1 MMKKLGPA
9 IQTPRQIRRRKALQH
24 ICATALSLFL
34 LALGISAAAEAQ
46 LRSNYPVRRNPLST
60 KLSPA
65 SAYQVRQHV
74 LRAKAQALT
83 PADVATFG
91 SNLQNLVNWLAKV
104 PTNNPLQSAQVN
116 DLQAQINGMT
126 SDEMT
131 QLAQDTDVVAFNTAV
146 STITTVTAAQ
156 RTLPPSDPPASL
168 FPPQYGI
175 CAPTNGPP
183 TVPSDPGVD
192 QALLITIEV
201 LTGVHIVADDLE
213 NLNIEIAG
221 EENNTPFIIAAIVVD
236 EILNA
241 LQIASDQIQFCDPY
255 DEAAEVEA
263 GWQNTIVIDTDLAN
277 LSAGTATQFNLLQN
291 QITAINT
298 DVDNHIS
305 TISGTDNN
313 EFPQINTQLTAF
325 STNMTHQEQI
335 VDVDID
341 NHLAVV
347 SSDLT
352 NNLASLN
359 ADIANTTTAITTDIA
374 NHATQVNTDL
384 LNRDTKIDGEVAT
397 TQTLDVRLEIEHAL
411 TGGLSVGIF
420 ELPLSQGG
428 FLETLRAIVSD
439 AISKLLGAGQPV
451 GTATKSLAL
460 GDTAYASK
468 QYKAAYYDYMSAY
481 QTAVN

>member
-1 MMKKLGPA
+1 
-9 IQTPRQIRRRKALQH
+9 
-24 ICATALSLFL
+24 
-34 LALGISAAAEAQ
+34 
-46 LRSNYPVRRNPLST
+46 
-60 KLSPA
+60 
-65 SAYQVRQHV
+65 
-74 LRAKAQALT
+74 
-83 PADVATFG
+83 
-91 SNLQNLVNWLAKV
+91 
-104 PTNNPLQSAQVN
+104 
-116 DLQAQINGMT
+116 
-126 SDEMT
+126 
-131 QLAQDTDVVAFNTAV
+131 
-146 STITTVTAAQ
+146 
-156 RTLPPSDPPASL
+156 
-168 FPPQYGI
+168 
-175 CAPTNGPP
+175 
-183 TVPSDPGVD
+183 VD

-263 GWQNTIVIDTDLAN
+263 GWQNSIVIDTDLAN
-277 LSAGTATQFNLLQN
+277 LSTSAGTQFNLLGN

-305 TISGTDNN
+305 TIAGTDNN
-313 EFPQINTQLTAF
+313 EFPQISTQLTAF
-325 STNMTHQEQI
+325 STNFANQQKA

-352 NNLASLN
+352 NHLTSLN
-359 ADIANTTTAITTDIA
+359 ADVANTTTAITADIV

-384 LNRDTKIDGEVAT
+384 LNRDTKIDGEIGT

-411 TGGLSVGIF
+411 SGSLSVGIF
-420 ELPLSQGG
+420 ELPSSQGG

-439 AISKLLGAGQPV
+439 AISKLLGAGQSV
-451 GTATKSLAL
+451 GGATKSLAL
-460 GDTAYASK
+460 GDTAYAAK
-468 QYKAAYYDYMSAY
+468 QYKTAYYDYMTAY
-481 QTAVN
+481 ETAVN